1 MKRILNLRFALALAV
16 ALAAGYALYAS
27 LSWPLRA
34 ALFPR
39 VIGIP
44 LMALAVVEML
54 LGAFGTEKQREG
66 HAVDFE
72 LSKDIDP
79 ALARKRTTGL
89 FLWVIAFMILILS
102 VGFTIAVPLFVFL
115 YMRFAG
121 GERWG
126 LTLAF
131 TIISWLFIEGLF
143 NRLLHIP
150 FPEGWIFALWS

>member
-1 MKRILNLRFALALAV
+1 MKGIFNLRFALALAV
-16 ALAAGYALYAS
+16 AAAAGYGLYAS

-44 LMALAVVEML
+44 LLALAVLEMFL
-54 LGAFGTEKQREG
+54 SAFGTEKQREG

-72 LSKDIDP
+72 LSKDVDP
-79 ALARKRTTGL
+79 SLARKRTAGM
-89 FLWVIAFMILILS
+89 FLWTIAFMLLILS
-102 VGFTIAVPLFVFL
+102 VGFTIAVPLFVLL
-115 YMRFAG
+115 YMRLAG

-126 LTLAF
+126 LTLVF
-131 TIISWLFIEGLF
+131 TIISWLFIEDLF

-150 FPEGWIFALWS
+150 FPQGWLFRLWS

>member
-1 MKRILNLRFALALAV
+1 MKGIVNLRFGLALVV

-44 LMALAVVEML
+44 LLVLAVVEML
-54 LGAFGTEKQREG
+54 LSALVTEKQREG

-72 LSKDIDP
+72 LSKDVDS
-79 ALARKRTTGL
+79 ATARKRTTGM
-89 FLWVIAFMILILS
+89 FLWIIGFMILILS
-102 VGFTIAVPLFVFL
+102 VGFTIAVPLFVLL
-115 YMRFAG
+115 YMRLAG

-126 LTLAF
+126 LTLVL

-150 FPEGWIFALWS
+150 FPQGWLFALWS

>member
-1 MKRILNLRFALALAV
+1 MKGFLNLRFGFALAV
-16 ALAAGYALYAS
+16 AAVAGYSLYAS
-27 LSWPLRA
+27 LSWPFRA

-44 LMALAVVEML
+44 LMALAVLEMFL
-54 LGAFGTEKQREG
+54 SARGPEKQREG

-72 LSKDIDP
+72 LSKDIDS

-89 FLWVIAFMILILS
+89 FLWIIAFMILILS
-102 VGFTIAVPLFVFL
+102 VGFTIAVPLFVLL

-126 LTLAF
+126 LTLVF

-150 FPEGWIFALWS
+150 FPQGWLFALWS

>member
-1 MKRILNLRFALALAV
+1 MKGVLNLRFGLALAV
-16 ALAAGYALYAS
+16 AAAAGYALYAS

-44 LMALAVVEML
+44 LLVLAVVEML
-54 LGAFGTEKQREG
+54 LSALGAEKQKEG

-72 LSKDIDP
+72 LSANIDP
-79 ALARKRTTGL
+79 VIARKRTIGM
-89 FLWVIAFMILILS
+89 FLWIAGLLTLILS

-115 YMRFAG
+115 YMRLAG
-121 GERWG
+121 GEKWG
-126 LTLAF
+126 LTLVM
-131 TIISWLFIEGLF
+131 TIFSWLFIEGLF

-150 FPEGWIFALWS
+150 LPQGWLFMLWS